1 MKRRHRPKRRL
12 ALALTLLLAIFAA
25 PAFGQQDKDEDL
37 RWYDVPALDQKRVW
51 IPWIAAFLFTAGCV
65 LIAFKNP
72 HRTHLD

>member
-1 MKRRHRPKRRL
+1 MKRRHRRKRRV

-25 PAFGQQDKDEDL
+25 PAFAQQDKDEDL

-51 IPWIAAFLFTAGCV
+51 IPWIAAFLFAAGCV

>member
-25 PAFGQQDKDEDL
+25 PAFAQQNEDDDL
-37 RWYDVPALDQKRVW
+37 RWYDVPTLEQKRVW
-51 IPWIAAFLFTAGCV
+51 IPWVAAFLFTAGCV

>member
-1 MKRRHRPKRRL
+1 L

-25 PAFGQQDKDEDL
+25 PAFAQQNEDDDL
-37 RWYDVPALDQKRVW
+37 RWYDVPTLEQKRVW
-51 IPWIAAFLFTAGCV
+51 IPWVAAFLFTAGCV